1 MDDLALLDLLECPVC
16 FEKLDATAKVL
27 PCQHT
32 FCKPCLQRILKSQK
46 ELRCPECRTL
56 VLCSIEQLPSNLLL
70 IRLLDGV
77 RCGPNVTRFGS
88 IQRSGVLSSPASIR
102 RVPRGLQL
110 HQHRLA
116 TNPRIHME
124 GVPRAKALYTY
135 RGHNPGELRFN
146 KGDIIMLLRQLDEN
160 WYLGEVNGI
169 SGVFPASSVQV
180 IKHLPLAPPLGRAL
194 YSFDLRSRD
203 KTENKDCLTFH
214 KRPVVTVRNDKDW
227 SKGKLGDKAGT
238 FPTLCVEG
246 GYSPFSPMP
255 TQRHAGQRRVPA
267 PGGRGLLPARHGS
280 PLPLSPADSEQTAF
294 PLPRWNEASATR
306 KKIGGKNAKFRQN
319 IKIAFLTGSV
329 VIGSRPNT
337 TARQLL
343 QTSKSHWSPQFK
355 CASLRTASPK
365 AKGADSPAFPKV
377 PDSRRK
383 SLRQFSIT
391 TALNTLNR
399 MVHAPAERQALEI
412 SSPVLISSS
421 NPTVATQ
428 SSEKAEFPY
437 GTPLQVSASYYPTPG
452 SLGHSAAIVTL
463 PHLQHHISAYMCVA
477 LHSYM
482 AHGPDELELQKGE
495 GVRVFGKDHDGW
507 LRGMSLVTG
516 RVGIFPSNYVAPL
529 FRKSS
534 LSDSKMPSLYT
545 SWTLSTSSLSSQGS
559 ISENSPRQS
568 RPLKPALLPVPVT
581 SAVRT
586 TAAAASGQASLR
598 RGRGSTRKNGSLQ
611 RPGQAGTP
619 VQVAGSLRRPPTAA
633 ARPQQFQLYQNVSP
647 QPHSIPPGA
656 GMAEGGTRPNSSHDA
671 SPALVVRGGESR
683 TPSVC
688 SSVILDAKDPPAKSE
703 AAPKPPASAPPSIL
717 VKPDTSRNST
727 EKQVKTVRFQN
738 HSPPPPPPGPPTQ
751 RAGAGGCG
759 GGSPARSQPAG
770 PRAGGALLA
779 QDQLQP
785 PAPATGAAP
794 EGAVA
799 GPLQAADLPCQEE
812 LQQRFC
818 KLTG

>member
-146 KGDIIMLLRQLDEN
+146 KGDIIVLLRQLDEN

-214 KRPVVTVRNDKDW
+214 KVTPPRSSQGLDVISETCHRV
-227 SKGKLGDKAGT
+227 S
-238 FPTLCVEG
+238 LCL
-246 GYSPFSPMP
+246 F
-255 TQRHAGQRRVPA
+255 Q
-267 PGGRGLLPARHGS
+267 
-280 PLPLSPADSEQTAF
+280 
-294 PLPRWNEASATR
+294 
-306 KKIGGKNAKFRQN
+306 
-319 IKIAFLTGSV
+319 
-329 VIGSRPNT
+329 PNT

-463 PHLQHHISAYMCVA
+463 PHLQHHISAYIRHSPKA
-477 LHSYM
+477 SSISSSAQLNPGASGFAPAILH
-482 AHGPDELELQKGE
+482 GGQLPPRRLP
-495 GVRVFGKDHDGW
+495 
-507 LRGMSLVTG
+507 SL
-516 RVGIFPSNYVAPL
+516 PL
-529 FRKSS
+529 TPPFSPGAKSS
-534 LSDSKMPSLYT
+534 LSDAKMPSLYT

-568 RPLKPALLPVPVT
+568 RPLKPALLPVPIT

-656 GMAEGGTRPNSSHDA
+656 GVAEAGTRPNFSHDA

-738 HSPPPPPPGPPTQ
+738 HSPPPPK
-751 RAGAGGCG
+751 RH
-759 GGSPARSQPAG
+759 
-770 PRAGGALLA
+770 
-779 QDQLQP
+779 
-785 PAPATGAAP
+785 
-794 EGAVA
+794 
-799 GPLQAADLPCQEE
+799 
-812 LQQRFC
+812 
-818 KLTG
+818 

>member
-77 RCGPNVTRFGS
+77 RCGQNVTRFGS

-135 RGHNPGELRFN
+135 RGHSPGELRFN
-146 KGDIIMLLRQLDEN
+146 KGDIIVLLRQLDEN

-180 IKHLPLAPPLGRAL
+180 IKHLPLPPPLGRAL
-194 YSFDLRSRD
+194 YSFDLRSRE

-214 KRPVVTVRNDKDW
+214 KVTPPC
-227 SKGKLGDKAGT
+227 S
-238 FPTLCVEG
+238 
-246 GYSPFSPMP
+246 S
-255 TQRHAGQRRVPA
+255 
-267 PGGRGLLPARHGS
+267 RG
-280 PLPLSPADSEQTAF
+280 
-294 PLPRWNEASATR
+294 WATR
-306 KKIGGKNAKFRQN
+306 AGLFSS
-319 IKIAFLTGSV
+319 LDSM
-329 VIGSRPNT
+329 PNT

-399 MVHAPAERQALEI
+399 MVHAPTERQALEI

-428 SSEKAEFPY
+428 SSEKPEFPY
-437 GTPLQVSASYYPTPG
+437 ATPLQVSASYYPAPG

-463 PHLQHHISAYMCVA
+463 PHLQHHISAYMYNPLTGSA
-477 LHSYM
+477 LFSAPVGSSFIHIPF
-482 AHGPDELELQKGE
+482 GLKLQA
-495 GVRVFGKDHDGW
+495 VSSLRVLSTITAAPKY
-507 LRGMSLVTG
+507 LMK
-516 RVGIFPSNYVAPL
+516 SN
-529 FRKSS
+529 
-534 LSDSKMPSLYT
+534 LSDSKMPSLYA

-559 ISENSPRQS
+559 ISENGPRQS
-568 RPLKPALLPVPVT
+568 RPFKPALLPVPVT
-581 SAVRT
+581 SPGRNA
-586 TAAAASGQASLR
+586 AAAASGQASLR

-633 ARPQQFQLYQNVSP
+633 VRPQQLQLYQHVSP
-647 QPHSIPPGA
+647 QPHSSPPGA
-656 GMAEGGTRPNSSHDA
+656 GMAEAGTRPNFSHDA
-671 SPALVVRGGESR
+671 SPALVVRAGESR

-717 VKPDTSRNST
+717 VKPDTSRNSA

-738 HSPPPPPPGPPTQ
+738 HSPPPPK
-751 RAGAGGCG
+751 RH
-759 GGSPARSQPAG
+759 
-770 PRAGGALLA
+770 
-779 QDQLQP
+779 
-785 PAPATGAAP
+785 
-794 EGAVA
+794 
-799 GPLQAADLPCQEE
+799 
-812 LQQRFC
+812 
-818 KLTG
+818 

>member
-77 RCGPNVTRFGS
+77 RCGQNVTRFGS

-116 TNPRIHME
+116 TNPRMHME
-124 GVPRAKALYTY
+124 GVPRARALYTY

-146 KGDIIMLLRQLDEN
+146 KGDTIVLLRQLDEN

-180 IKHLPLAPPLGRAL
+180 IKHLPLPRPLYGL
-194 YSFDLRSRD
+194 DLRSRD
-203 KTENKDCLTFH
+203 KAENKDSLTLH
-214 KRPVVTVRNDKDW
+214 K
-227 SKGKLGDKAGT
+227 
-238 FPTLCVEG
+238 
-246 GYSPFSPMP
+246 
-255 TQRHAGQRRVPA
+255 VPPAA
-267 PGGRGLLPARHGS
+267 PGHGRDCPALRGAL
-280 PLPLSPADSEQTAF
+280 PLPSSSEAPLSTPAQ
-294 PLPRWNEASATR
+294 
-306 KKIGGKNAKFRQN
+306 
-319 IKIAFLTGSV
+319 
-329 VIGSRPNT
+329 
-337 TARQLL
+337 QLL
-343 QTSKSHWSPQFK
+343 QATKSHWSPQSK
-355 CASLRTASPK
+355 GASLRTASPK
-365 AKGADSPAFPKV
+365 AKAADLAAFPKV

-391 TALNTLNR
+391 TALNTLNH
-399 MVHAPAERQALEI
+399 MVHAPADRPALEI

-437 GTPLQVSASYYPTPG
+437 GTPLQVSTSYYPTPAP
-452 SLGHSAAIVTL
+452 LGPPAAIVTL
-463 PHLQHHISAYMCVA
+463 PHLQQ
-477 LHSYM
+477 
-482 AHGPDELELQKGE
+482 HGPAYLETMARHPPSTDKGPPSTDK
-495 GVRVFGKDHDGW
+495 GPPSTDKGQGSLARCDGTRQ
-507 LRGMSLVTG
+507 LSP
-516 RVGIFPSNYVAPL
+516 FFSN
-529 FRKSS
+529 RKSS
-534 LSDSKMPSLYT
+534 LSDSKIPSLYT

-559 ISENSPRQS
+559 MSENGPRQS
-568 RPLKPALLPVPVT
+568 RALKPLLLPVPVPSPGR
-581 SAVRT
+581 SA
-586 TAAAASGQASLR
+586 AGPAPLR
-598 RGRGSTRKNGSLQ
+598 RGRGSSRKNGSLQ

-619 VQVAGSLRRPPTAA
+619 VQITGSLRRPSAA
-633 ARPQQFQLYQNVSP
+633 GRPQQFQVYPHVSSP
-647 QPHSIPPGA
+647 PLRIPPGA
-656 GMAEGGTRPNSSHDA
+656 AVDEATRPSFAHEA

-688 SSVILDAKDPPAKSE
+688 SSVILDAKDPPVKSE

-717 VKPDTSRNST
+717 VKPETSRNSA

-738 HSPPPPPPGPPTQ
+738 HSPPPPK
-751 RAGAGGCG
+751 RH
-759 GGSPARSQPAG
+759 
-770 PRAGGALLA
+770 
-779 QDQLQP
+779 
-785 PAPATGAAP
+785 
-794 EGAVA
+794 
-799 GPLQAADLPCQEE
+799 
-812 LQQRFC
+812 
-818 KLTG
+818 

>member
-16 FEKLDATAKVL
+16 FEKLDTTAKVL

-77 RCGPNVTRFGS
+77 KCGPNVTRFGS

-180 IKHLPLAPPLGRAL
+180 IKNLPLPPPLSRAL

-214 KRPVVTVRNDKDW
+214 KVTPPR
-227 SKGKLGDKAGT
+227 SSQGLGNMGWAAVPGIT
-238 FPTLCVEG
+238 SETCHRVSLCL
-246 GYSPFSPMP
+246 F
-255 TQRHAGQRRVPA
+255 Q
-267 PGGRGLLPARHGS
+267 
-280 PLPLSPADSEQTAF
+280 
-294 PLPRWNEASATR
+294 
-306 KKIGGKNAKFRQN
+306 
-319 IKIAFLTGSV
+319 
-329 VIGSRPNT
+329 PNT

-355 CASLRTASPK
+355 CASLRMVSPK
-365 AKGADSPAFPKV
+365 AKGTDSPPFPKV

-399 MVHAPAERQALEI
+399 MVHAPTERQALEI

-437 GTPLQVSASYYPTPG
+437 GTPLQVSASYYPAPG

-463 PHLQHHISAYMCVA
+463 PHLQHHISAYMCIKTIAFPVGQTPA
-477 LHSYM
+477 FLTKPQVYS
-482 AHGPDELELQKGE
+482 ELIF
-495 GVRVFGKDHDGW
+495 VF
-507 LRGMSLVTG
+507 
-516 RVGIFPSNYVAPL
+516 FSN
-529 FRKSS
+529 RKTN

-559 ISENSPRQS
+559 ISENGPRQS
-568 RPLKPALLPVPVT
+568 RPLKPALLPVPIT
-581 SAVRT
+581 SPGRS
-586 TAAAASGQASLR
+586 AATVASGQASLR
-598 RGRGSTRKNGSLQ
+598 RGRGSMRKNGSLQ

-619 VQVAGSLRRPPTAA
+619 MQVAGSLRRPPTAA
-633 ARPQQFQLYQNVSP
+633 VRPQQFQLYQHVSP

-656 GMAEGGTRPNSSHDA
+656 GMAEAGTRPNFSHDA

-717 VKPDTSRNST
+717 VKPDTSRNSA

-738 HSPPPPPPGPPTQ
+738 HSPPPPK
-751 RAGAGGCG
+751 RH
-759 GGSPARSQPAG
+759 
-770 PRAGGALLA
+770 
-779 QDQLQP
+779 
-785 PAPATGAAP
+785 
-794 EGAVA
+794 
-799 GPLQAADLPCQEE
+799 
-812 LQQRFC
+812 
-818 KLTG
+818 

>member
-77 RCGPNVTRFGS
+77 KCGPNVTRFGS

-146 KGDIIMLLRQLDEN
+146 KGDIIVLLRQLDEN

-180 IKHLPLAPPLGRAL
+180 IKHLPLPPPLSRAL

-214 KRPVVTVRNDKDW
+214 K
-227 SKGKLGDKAGT
+227 GKLSSRQAVPRVT
-238 FPTLCVEG
+238 SETCHRVSLCL
-246 GYSPFSPMP
+246 F
-255 TQRHAGQRRVPA
+255 Q
-267 PGGRGLLPARHGS
+267 
-280 PLPLSPADSEQTAF
+280 
-294 PLPRWNEASATR
+294 
-306 KKIGGKNAKFRQN
+306 
-319 IKIAFLTGSV
+319 
-329 VIGSRPNT
+329 PNT

-355 CASLRTASPK
+355 CASLRMVSPK
-365 AKGADSPAFPKV
+365 AKGTDSPAFPKV

-399 MVHAPAERQALEI
+399 MVHAPTERQALEI

-437 GTPLQVSASYYPTPG
+437 GTPLQVSASYYPAPG

-463 PHLQHHISAYMCVA
+463 PHLQHHISAYMHIKTIAFPVGQTPA
-477 LHSYM
+477 FLTKPQVYS
-482 AHGPDELELQKGE
+482 ELIF
-495 GVRVFGKDHDGW
+495 VF
-507 LRGMSLVTG
+507 
-516 RVGIFPSNYVAPL
+516 FSN
-529 FRKSS
+529 RKTN

-559 ISENSPRQS
+559 ISENGPRQS
-568 RPLKPALLPVPVT
+568 RPLKPALLPVPIT
-581 SAVRT
+581 SPGRSAAT
-586 TAAAASGQASLR
+586 TASGQASLR
-598 RGRGSTRKNGSLQ
+598 RGRGSVRKNGSLQ

-633 ARPQQFQLYQNVSP
+633 VRPQQFQLYQHISP

-656 GMAEGGTRPNSSHDA
+656 GMAEAGTRPNFSHDA

-717 VKPDTSRNST
+717 VKPDTSRNSA

-738 HSPPPPPPGPPTQ
+738 HSPPPPK
-751 RAGAGGCG
+751 RH
-759 GGSPARSQPAG
+759 
-770 PRAGGALLA
+770 
-779 QDQLQP
+779 
-785 PAPATGAAP
+785 
-794 EGAVA
+794 
-799 GPLQAADLPCQEE
+799 
-812 LQQRFC
+812 
-818 KLTG
+818 

>member
-77 RCGPNVTRFGS
+77 RCGQNVTRFGS

-124 GVPRAKALYTY
+124 GVPRARALYTY
-135 RGHNPGELRFN
+135 RGHSPGELRFN
-146 KGDIIMLLRQLDEN
+146 KGDTIVLLRQLDEN
-160 WYLGEVNGI
+160 WYLGEANGT

-180 IKHLPLAPPLGRAL
+180 IKHLPLPRPLYGL
-194 YSFDLRSRD
+194 DLRSRD
-203 KTENKDCLTFH
+203 KAENKDSLTFH
-214 KRPVVTVRNDKDW
+214 KVPPAAPGRGRARGAALDR
-227 SKGKLGDKAGT
+227 AG
-238 FPTLCVEG
+238 LCH
-246 GYSPFSPMP
+246 SPAPQQLLSGPSAP
-255 TQRHAGQRRVPA
+255 TQ
-267 PGGRGLLPARHGS
+267 
-280 PLPLSPADSEQTAF
+280 
-294 PLPRWNEASATR
+294 
-306 KKIGGKNAKFRQN
+306 
-319 IKIAFLTGSV
+319 
-329 VIGSRPNT
+329 
-337 TARQLL
+337 QLL
-343 QTSKSHWSPQFK
+343 QATKSHWSPQFK
-355 CASLRTASPK
+355 GASLRTASPK
-365 AKGADSPAFPKV
+365 AKAADSVAFPKV

-399 MVHAPAERQALEI
+399 MVHAPADRPVLEI

-437 GTPLQVSASYYPTPG
+437 GTPLQVSTSYYPTPAP
-452 SLGHSAAIVTL
+452 LGPPAAIVTL
-463 PHLQHHISAYMCVA
+463 PHLQHHGPAYLYVRK
-477 LHSYM
+477 LKYFGERETM
-482 AHGPDELELQKGE
+482 ARHPPSSDKGQ
-495 GVRVFGKDHDGW
+495 GSLARWDGIW
-507 LRGMSLVTG
+507 QLSP
-516 RVGIFPSNYVAPL
+516 FFSN
-529 FRKSS
+529 RKSS

-559 ISENSPRQS
+559 MSENGPRQS
-568 RPLKPALLPVPVT
+568 RALRPVLLPVPIPSPGR
-581 SAVRT
+581 SA
-586 TAAAASGQASLR
+586 AGPAPLR

-619 VQVAGSLRRPPTAA
+619 VQITGSLRRPSAA
-633 ARPQQFQLYQNVSP
+633 GRPQQFQLYPHVSSP
-647 QPHSIPPGA
+647 PHSISPGA
-656 GMAEGGTRPNSSHDA
+656 GMDEATRPNFSHEA
-671 SPALVVRGGESR
+671 SPVLLVRGGESR

-688 SSVILDAKDPPAKSE
+688 SSVILDVKDPPVKSE

-717 VKPDTSRNST
+717 VKPETSRNSA

-738 HSPPPPPPGPPTQ
+738 HSPPPPK
-751 RAGAGGCG
+751 RH
-759 GGSPARSQPAG
+759 
-770 PRAGGALLA
+770 
-779 QDQLQP
+779 
-785 PAPATGAAP
+785 
-794 EGAVA
+794 
-799 GPLQAADLPCQEE
+799 
-812 LQQRFC
+812 
-818 KLTG
+818 

>member
-56 VLCSIEQLPSNLLL
+56 VLCGIEQLPSNLLL

-77 RCGPNVTRFGS
+77 RCGQNITRFGS

-110 HQHRLA
+110 QQHRLA

-146 KGDIIMLLRQLDEN
+146 KGDTIVLLRQLDEN
-160 WYLGEVNGI
+160 WYLGEVNGV

-180 IKHLPLAPPLGRAL
+180 IKHLPLPPPLGRAL

-203 KTENKDCLTFH
+203 KAETKDCLTFH
-214 KRPVVTVRNDKDW
+214 K
-227 SKGKLGDKAGT
+227 
-238 FPTLCVEG
+238 
-246 GYSPFSPMP
+246 
-255 TQRHAGQRRVPA
+255 
-267 PGGRGLLPARHGS
+267 
-280 PLPLSPADSEQTAF
+280 
-294 PLPRWNEASATR
+294 
-306 KKIGGKNAKFRQN
+306 
-319 IKIAFLTGSV
+319 
-329 VIGSRPNT
+329 PNT

-355 CASLRTASPK
+355 SASLRTASPK

-399 MVHAPAERQALEI
+399 MVHAPSERQALEI

-437 GTPLQVSASYYPTPG
+437 GTPLQVSASYYPAPG
-452 SLGHSAAIVTL
+452 ALGHSAAIVTL
-463 PHLQHHISAYMCVA
+463 PHLQHHLSAYMCVA
-477 LHSYM
+477 LHSYA
-482 AHGPDELELQKGE
+482 AHGPDELDLQKGE

-516 RVGIFPSNYVAPL
+516 RVGTFPSNYVAPL
-529 FRKSS
+529 FRKSN
-534 LSDSKMPSLYT
+534 LSDAKMPSLYT

-559 ISENSPRQS
+559 ISENGPRQS
-568 RPLKPALLPVPVT
+568 RALKSALLPVPVT
-581 SAVRT
+581 SPGRSA
-586 TAAAASGQASLR
+586 AAAASGQASLR

-619 VQVAGSLRRPPTAA
+619 VPAAGSLRRPLTPAV
-633 ARPQQFQLYQNVSP
+633 RPQQFQLYQHVSA

-656 GMAEGGTRPNSSHDA
+656 ATAEAGLRPNFSHDA
-671 SPALVVRGGESR
+671 SPALAARGGESR

-688 SSVILDAKDPPAKSE
+688 SSVILDARDPPAKSE

-717 VKPDTSRNST
+717 VKPDTSRNSA

-738 HSPPPPPPGPPTQ
+738 HSPPPPKRHSLQPSPSLPRGRTEPAAEAPLPDASLPGPELLLLY
-751 RAGAGGCG
+751 A
-759 GGSPARSQPAG
+759 
-770 PRAGGALLA
+770 PRAGSSPLPPRRALHPKALSL
-779 QDQLQP
+779 DLSGQLTFP
-785 PAPATGAAP
+785 VKKSYSSVSAN
-794 EGAVA
+794 
-799 GPLQAADLPCQEE
+799 
-812 LQQRFC
+812 
-818 KLTG
+818 

>member
-77 RCGPNVTRFGS
+77 RCGPNITRFGS

-146 KGDIIMLLRQLDEN
+146 KGDIIVLLRQLDEN

-214 KRPVVTVRNDKDW
+214 KSLDVTSETCHRV
-227 SKGKLGDKAGT
+227 S
-238 FPTLCVEG
+238 LCL
-246 GYSPFSPMP
+246 F
-255 TQRHAGQRRVPA
+255 Q
-267 PGGRGLLPARHGS
+267 
-280 PLPLSPADSEQTAF
+280 
-294 PLPRWNEASATR
+294 
-306 KKIGGKNAKFRQN
+306 
-319 IKIAFLTGSV
+319 
-329 VIGSRPNT
+329 PNT

-437 GTPLQVSASYYPTPG
+437 GTPLQVSASYYPASG

-463 PHLQHHISAYMCVA
+463 PHLQHHISAYMYKPLMGSA
-477 LHSYM
+477 LFSIPVGSSFIHIPFGLKLQAVSSLRVLSTIM
-482 AHGPDELELQKGE
+482 AAPKYLMRVLVEEASGKQPPLTQSQQHQFFSTSEL
-495 GVRVFGKDHDGW
+495 
-507 LRGMSLVTG
+507 
-516 RVGIFPSNYVAPL
+516 IFFSFSN
-529 FRKSS
+529 RKSS

-586 TAAAASGQASLR
+586 TAAAAPGQASLR

-633 ARPQQFQLYQNVSP
+633 ARPQQFQLYQNISP

-656 GMAEGGTRPNSSHDA
+656 GTAEAGTRPNFSHDA

-738 HSPPPPPPGPPTQ
+738 HSPPPPK
-751 RAGAGGCG
+751 RH
-759 GGSPARSQPAG
+759 
-770 PRAGGALLA
+770 
-779 QDQLQP
+779 
-785 PAPATGAAP
+785 
-794 EGAVA
+794 
-799 GPLQAADLPCQEE
+799 
-812 LQQRFC
+812 
-818 KLTG
+818 

>member
-180 IKHLPLAPPLGRAL
+180 IKHLPLPPPLGRAL
-194 YSFDLRSRD
+194 YSVDLRSRD
-203 KTENKDCLTFH
+203 KAENKDCLTFH
-214 KRPVVTVRNDKDW
+214 K
-227 SKGKLGDKAGT
+227 GKLSSHRAVPGVT
-238 FPTLCVEG
+238 SETCHRVCLCL
-246 GYSPFSPMP
+246 F
-255 TQRHAGQRRVPA
+255 Q
-267 PGGRGLLPARHGS
+267 
-280 PLPLSPADSEQTAF
+280 
-294 PLPRWNEASATR
+294 
-306 KKIGGKNAKFRQN
+306 
-319 IKIAFLTGSV
+319 
-329 VIGSRPNT
+329 PNT

-365 AKGADSPAFPKV
+365 AKGTDSPAFTKV

-437 GTPLQVSASYYPTPG
+437 GTPLQVSASYYPAPG

-463 PHLQHHISAYMCVA
+463 PHLQHHISAYMYNPLMGSA
-477 LHSYM
+477 LFSIPVGSSFIHISFGLKLP
-482 AHGPDELELQKGE
+482 AVSSL
-495 GVRVFGKDHDGW
+495 RVLSTITAALKYLMQVLVEEASGK
-507 LRGMSLVTG
+507 L
-516 RVGIFPSNYVAPL
+516 PPL
-529 FRKSS
+529 SQGQQHRKSN
-534 LSDSKMPSLYT
+534 LSDSKMPSLYA

-559 ISENSPRQS
+559 ISENGPRQS
-568 RPLKPALLPVPVT
+568 RALKPALLPVPVT
-581 SAVRT
+581 SPGRS
-586 TAAAASGQASLR
+586 AATGQASLR

-619 VQVAGSLRRPPTAA
+619 VQVAGSLRRPLTAA
-633 ARPQQFQLYQNVSP
+633 LRPQQFQLYQHVSP
-647 QPHSIPPGA
+647 QAHSIPPGA
-656 GMAEGGTRPNSSHDA
+656 GTAEAGTRPNFSHDA

-717 VKPDTSRNST
+717 VKPDTSRNSS

-738 HSPPPPPPGPPTQ
+738 HSPPPPK
-751 RAGAGGCG
+751 RH
-759 GGSPARSQPAG
+759 
-770 PRAGGALLA
+770 
-779 QDQLQP
+779 
-785 PAPATGAAP
+785 
-794 EGAVA
+794 
-799 GPLQAADLPCQEE
+799 
-812 LQQRFC
+812 
-818 KLTG
+818 

>member
-116 TNPRIHME
+116 TNPRIHMD

-146 KGDIIMLLRQLDEN
+146 KGDIIVLLRQLDEN

-180 IKHLPLAPPLGRAL
+180 IKHLPLQPPLGRAV
-194 YSFDLRSRD
+194 YSLDLRSRD

-214 KRPVVTVRNDKDW
+214 K
-227 SKGKLGDKAGT
+227 
-238 FPTLCVEG
+238 
-246 GYSPFSPMP
+246 
-255 TQRHAGQRRVPA
+255 
-267 PGGRGLLPARHGS
+267 
-280 PLPLSPADSEQTAF
+280 
-294 PLPRWNEASATR
+294 
-306 KKIGGKNAKFRQN
+306 
-319 IKIAFLTGSV
+319 
-329 VIGSRPNT
+329 PNT

-343 QTSKSHWSPQFK
+343 QTSKNHWSPQFK
-355 CASLRTASPK
+355 SASLRTASPK

-399 MVHAPAERQALEI
+399 MVHAPTERQALEI

-437 GTPLQVSASYYPTPG
+437 GTPLQVSASYYPAPG

-477 LHSYM
+477 LHSYA

-529 FRKSS
+529 FRKSN

-559 ISENSPRQS
+559 ISENGPRQS
-568 RPLKPALLPVPVT
+568 RALKPALLPMPVT
-581 SAVRT
+581 SPGRSA
-586 TAAAASGQASLR
+586 AAAASGQASLR

-633 ARPQQFQLYQNVSP
+633 ARPQQFQLYQHVSA

-656 GMAEGGTRPNSSHDA
+656 GMAEAGTRPNFSHDA

-717 VKPDTSRNST
+717 VKPDTSRNSA

-738 HSPPPPPPGPPTQ
+738 HSPPPPKRHSLQPSPSLPRSRTEPAAAAEALLPEASLPGPELAVLYSPRTSSSPLHQ
-751 RAGAGGCG
+751 R
-759 GGSPARSQPAG
+759 
-770 PRAGGALLA
+770 RALHPKALSL
-779 QDQLQP
+779 DLSGQLTFP
-785 PAPATGAAP
+785 VKKNYSSISAN
-794 EGAVA
+794 
-799 GPLQAADLPCQEE
+799 
-812 LQQRFC
+812 
-818 KLTG
+818 

>member
-77 RCGPNVTRFGS
+77 RCGQNVTKFGS

-146 KGDIIMLLRQLDEN
+146 KGDIIVLLRQLDEN
-160 WYLGEVNGI
+160 WYLGEVDGI

-180 IKHLPLAPPLGRAL
+180 IKHLPLPVPLSRAL

-203 KTENKDCLTFH
+203 KTDNKDCLTFH
-214 KRPVVTVRNDKDW
+214 KVTPPRSTRGW
-227 SKGKLGDKAGT
+227 SRCQTVPGVASEMRHHLS
-238 FPTLCVEG
+238 LCL
-246 GYSPFSPMP
+246 F
-255 TQRHAGQRRVPA
+255 Q
-267 PGGRGLLPARHGS
+267 
-280 PLPLSPADSEQTAF
+280 
-294 PLPRWNEASATR
+294 
-306 KKIGGKNAKFRQN
+306 
-319 IKIAFLTGSV
+319 
-329 VIGSRPNT
+329 PNT

-355 CASLRTASPK
+355 CTSLRTASPK

-391 TALNTLNR
+391 TALNPLNR

-437 GTPLQVSASYYPTPG
+437 GTPLQVSASYYPAPG
-452 SLGHSAAIVTL
+452 PVGHSAAIVTL
-463 PHLQHHISAYMCVA
+463 PHLQHHLSAYM
-477 LHSYM
+477 Y
-482 AHGPDELELQKGE
+482 
-495 GVRVFGKDHDGW
+495 VRKPQCETKTVSF
-507 LRGMSLVTG
+507 
-516 RVGIFPSNYVAPL
+516 IAFPSRSSTWEQCRHIKTIESPL
-529 FRKSS
+529 GQTPAFLTKLQIQSHLIFFSFSNRKSNPC
-534 LSDSKMPSLYT
+534 DSKMPSLYA
-545 SWTLSTSSLSSQGS
+545 SWTLSTASLSSQGS
-559 ISENSPRQS
+559 ISENGPRQT

-581 SAVRT
+581 SPGRSAAV
-586 TAAAASGQASLR
+586 GQASLR

-611 RPGQAGTP
+611 RPGQAATP
-619 VQVAGSLRRPPTAA
+619 VQLAGSLRRPPTAA
-633 ARPQQFQLYQNVSP
+633 VRPQQFQLYQHVSP

-656 GMAEGGTRPNSSHDA
+656 GMAEAGTRPNFSHDA

-717 VKPDTSRNST
+717 VKPDTSRNSA
-727 EKQVKTVRFQN
+727 EK
-738 HSPPPPPPGPPTQ
+738 
-751 RAGAGGCG
+751 
-759 GGSPARSQPAG
+759 
-770 PRAGGALLA
+770 
-779 QDQLQP
+779 
-785 PAPATGAAP
+785 
-794 EGAVA
+794 
-799 GPLQAADLPCQEE
+799 
-812 LQQRFC
+812 
-818 KLTG
+818 

>member
-77 RCGPNVTRFGS
+77 RCGQNVTRFGS

-116 TNPRIHME
+116 TTPRIHME

-146 KGDIIMLLRQLDEN
+146 KGDIIVLLRQLDEN

-180 IKHLPLAPPLGRAL
+180 IKQLPLPAPLGRAL
-194 YSFDLRSRD
+194 GSLDLRSRD
-203 KTENKDCLTFH
+203 KADSRDCLALH
-214 KRPVVTVRNDKDW
+214 KVP
-227 SKGKLGDKAGT
+227 S
-238 FPTLCVEG
+238 
-246 GYSPFSPMP
+246 
-255 TQRHAGQRRVPA
+255 RRAV
-267 PGGRGLLPARHGS
+267 PGGTSGTRHH
-280 PLPLSPADSEQTAF
+280 
-294 PLPRWNEASATR
+294 ASLCL
-306 KKIGGKNAKFRQN
+306 FQ
-319 IKIAFLTGSV
+319 
-329 VIGSRPNT
+329 PNT

-399 MVHAPAERQALEI
+399 MVHAPAERPALEI

-437 GTPLQVSASYYPTPG
+437 GTPLQVSASYYPAPG

-463 PHLQHHISAYMCVA
+463 PHLQHHFSAYMCVA
-477 LHSYM
+477 LHSY
-482 AHGPDELELQKGE
+482 APHGPDELELQKGE

-529 FRKSS
+529 FRKSN
-534 LSDSKMPSLYT
+534 LSDSKMPSLYA

-568 RPLKPALLPVPVT
+568 RPLKPALLPVPIPSPGRSV
-581 SAVRT
+581 
-586 TAAAASGQASLR
+586 AASGPTSLR

-619 VQVAGSLRRPPTAA
+619 VQVAGSLRRLPTAA
-633 ARPQQFQLYQNVSP
+633 GRPQHFQLYQPISTP
-647 QPHSIPPGA
+647 PHSTAPGA
-656 GMAEGGTRPNSSHDA
+656 GLAEAGTRPSFSHDT

-717 VKPDTSRNST
+717 VKPDTSRNSA
-727 EKQVKTVRFQN
+727 EKVR
-738 HSPPPPPPGPPTQ
+738 PGVT
-751 RAGAGGCG
+751 RSF
-759 GGSPARSQPAG
+759 GGSPQSSGRAACGVSPVWTRDKSLEGFASLCPGFLLAEITGIGTCAQKSGICAADSAVQVKPFRKARSC
-770 PRAGGALLA
+770 R
-779 QDQLQP
+779 
-785 PAPATGAAP
+785 
-794 EGAVA
+794 VSV
-799 GPLQAADLPCQEE
+799 
-812 LQQRFC
+812 
-818 KLTG
+818 

>member
-56 VLCSIEQLPSNLLL
+56 VLCGIEQLPSNLLL

-110 HQHRLA
+110 HQHRLS

-180 IKHLPLAPPLGRAL
+180 IKQLPLPPPLGRAL
-194 YSFDLRSRD
+194 YSLDLKSRD
-203 KTENKDCLTFH
+203 KGDNKDSLTFH
-214 KRPVVTVRNDKDW
+214 KV
-227 SKGKLGDKAGT
+227 L
-238 FPTLCVEG
+238 
-246 GYSPFSPMP
+246 
-255 TQRHAGQRRVPA
+255 QR
-267 PGGRGLLPARHGS
+267 PGGWGWGLFSAPCAVCHH
-280 PLPLSPADSEQTAF
+280 LSLCLSQ
-294 PLPRWNEASATR
+294 
-306 KKIGGKNAKFRQN
+306 
-319 IKIAFLTGSV
+319 
-329 VIGSRPNT
+329 PNT

-355 CASLRTASPK
+355 CGSLRTASPK
-365 AKGADSPAFPKV
+365 AKGADSPAFSKV

-399 MVHAPAERQALEI
+399 MVHAPERQALEI
-412 SSPVLISSS
+412 SNPVLISSS

-428 SSEKAEFPY
+428 SSEKAELPY
-437 GTPLQVSASYYPTPG
+437 SSPLQVSASYYPAPG
-452 SLGHSAAIVTL
+452 SLGHPAAIVTL
-463 PHLQHHISAYMCVA
+463 PHLQHHIPTYIKRKTARALRAFSALRA
-477 LHSYM
+477 LR
-482 AHGPDELELQKGE
+482 A
-495 GVRVFGKDHDGW
+495 
-507 LRGMSLVTG
+507 LRALSALSTPRCAVLLAGNPG
-516 RVGIFPSNYVAPL
+516 
-529 FRKSS
+529 KSS

-545 SWTLSTSSLSSQGS
+545 TWTLSTASLSSQGS
-559 ISENSPRQS
+559 LSENGPRQS
-568 RPLKPALLPVPVT
+568 RALKPALLPVPVP
-581 SAVRT
+581 SPGRS
-586 TAAAASGQASLR
+586 TAPAQASLR

-619 VQVAGSLRRPPTAA
+619 LQVAGSLRRPSAPTL
-633 ARPQQFQLYQNVSP
+633 RPQFPIYQHASP
-647 QPHSIPPGA
+647 QPHSVPPA
-656 GMAEGGTRPNSSHDA
+656 AAADVGTRPGFSHEA
-671 SPALVVRGGESR
+671 SPALVARTGESR

-688 SSVILDAKDPPAKSE
+688 SSVILDARDPVAKSE

-717 VKPDTSRNST
+717 VKPETSRNSAD
-727 EKQVKTVRFQN
+727 KQVKTVRFQN
-738 HSPPPPPPGPPTQ
+738 HSPPPPK
-751 RAGAGGCG
+751 RH
-759 GGSPARSQPAG
+759 
-770 PRAGGALLA
+770 
-779 QDQLQP
+779 
-785 PAPATGAAP
+785 
-794 EGAVA
+794 
-799 GPLQAADLPCQEE
+799 
-812 LQQRFC
+812 
-818 KLTG
+818 

>member
-77 RCGPNVTRFGS
+77 RCGQNVGRFGS
-88 IQRSGVLSSPASIR
+88 MQWPGVLSSPASLR

-180 IKHLPLAPPLGRAL
+180 IKHLPLPPPLGRAL
-194 YSFDLRSRD
+194 YSCELRSRD
-203 KTENKDCLTFH
+203 KAENKDSLTFH
-214 KRPVVTVRNDKDW
+214 K
-227 SKGKLGDKAGT
+227 KGKGSSGRAVPGVTSKT
-238 FPTLCVEG
+238 C
-246 GYSPFSPMP
+246 
-255 TQRHAGQRRVPA
+255 HRVCPC
-267 PGGRGLLPARHGS
+267 LF
-280 PLPLSPADSEQTAF
+280 Q
-294 PLPRWNEASATR
+294 
-306 KKIGGKNAKFRQN
+306 
-319 IKIAFLTGSV
+319 
-329 VIGSRPNT
+329 PNS

-343 QTSKSHWSPQFK
+343 QSSKSPWSPQFK

-437 GTPLQVSASYYPTPG
+437 STPLQVSAPYCPAPG

-463 PHLQHHISAYMCVA
+463 PHLQHHIPTYMYVRTEMRRGAARAVPCLRFMQAKLPSGQTPVLPTKPQLQA
-477 LHSYM
+477 
-482 AHGPDELELQKGE
+482 ELICFS
-495 GVRVFGKDHDGW
+495 V
-507 LRGMSLVTG
+507 
-516 RVGIFPSNYVAPL
+516 PN
-529 FRKSS
+529 RKSN

-559 ISENSPRQS
+559 ISENGPRQS
-568 RPLKPALLPVPVT
+568 RALKPVLLPMPVT
-581 SAVRT
+581 SPGRS
-586 TAAAASGQASLR
+586 TATGQASLR

-619 VQVAGSLRRPPTAA
+619 VPVAGSLRRPPAA
-633 ARPQQFQLYQNVSP
+633 AVRPQQFQLYQHAGP
-647 QPHSIPPGA
+647 QPHSIAPGA
-656 GMAEGGTRPNSSHDA
+656 GTAEAATRPNFSHEA
-671 SPALVVRGGESR
+671 SPTLVVRGGESR

-688 SSVILDAKDPPAKSE
+688 SSVILDAKEPPAKSE
-703 AAPKPPASAPPSIL
+703 GAPKPPASAPPSIL
-717 VKPDTSRNST
+717 VKPDTSRNSA

-738 HSPPPPPPGPPTQ
+738 HSPPPPK
-751 RAGAGGCG
+751 RH
-759 GGSPARSQPAG
+759 
-770 PRAGGALLA
+770 
-779 QDQLQP
+779 
-785 PAPATGAAP
+785 
-794 EGAVA
+794 
-799 GPLQAADLPCQEE
+799 
-812 LQQRFC
+812 
-818 KLTG
+818 

>member
-77 RCGPNVTRFGS
+77 RCGPNITRFGS

-180 IKHLPLAPPLGRAL
+180 IKHLPLPQPLGRAL
-194 YSFDLRSRD
+194 YSVDLRSRD
-203 KTENKDCLTFH
+203 KAENKDCLTFH
-214 KRPVVTVRNDKDW
+214 KVTQPGASSHQAVPGITSEMCHRL
-227 SKGKLGDKAGT
+227 S
-238 FPTLCVEG
+238 LCL
-246 GYSPFSPMP
+246 F
-255 TQRHAGQRRVPA
+255 Q
-267 PGGRGLLPARHGS
+267 
-280 PLPLSPADSEQTAF
+280 
-294 PLPRWNEASATR
+294 
-306 KKIGGKNAKFRQN
+306 
-319 IKIAFLTGSV
+319 
-329 VIGSRPNT
+329 PNT

-365 AKGADSPAFPKV
+365 AKGTDSSAFPKV

-399 MVHAPAERQALEI
+399 MVHAPAERQVLEI

-437 GTPLQVSASYYPTPG
+437 GTPLQ
-452 SLGHSAAIVTL
+452 
-463 PHLQHHISAYMCVA
+463 
-477 LHSYM
+477 
-482 AHGPDELELQKGE
+482 ELQDGLQPSCP
-495 GVRVFGKDHDGW
+495 GGRCSSAGCHPSPHPLSPQVRGSPS
-507 LRGMSLVTG
+507 LRGPWTRRAGAAEG
-516 RVGIFPSNYVAPL
+516 RRGPRLWERPRWLAAGHVPRHGESGDLPQQLRRSPLQSELIFFSFSN
-529 FRKSS
+529 RKSN
-534 LSDSKMPSLYT
+534 LSDSKMPSLYA

-559 ISENSPRQS
+559 ISENGPRQS
-568 RPLKPALLPVPVT
+568 RALKPALLPVPIT
-581 SAVRT
+581 SPGRS
-586 TAAAASGQASLR
+586 TATGQASR
-598 RGRGSTRKNGSLQ
+598 RGRGSTRK
-611 RPGQAGTP
+611 RPP
-619 VQVAGSLRRPPTAA
+619 VQVAGSLRRPLTAA
-633 ARPQQFQLYQNVSP
+633 LRPQPFQLYQHVSP

-656 GMAEGGTRPNSSHDA
+656 GMAEAGTRPNFSHEA
-671 SPALVVRGGESR
+671 SPVLVVRGGESR

-717 VKPDTSRNST
+717 VKPDTSRNSS
-727 EKQVKTVRFQN
+727 EK
-738 HSPPPPPPGPPTQ
+738 
-751 RAGAGGCG
+751 
-759 GGSPARSQPAG
+759 
-770 PRAGGALLA
+770 
-779 QDQLQP
+779 
-785 PAPATGAAP
+785 
-794 EGAVA
+794 
-799 GPLQAADLPCQEE
+799 
-812 LQQRFC
+812 
-818 KLTG
+818 

>member
-77 RCGPNVTRFGS
+77 KCGPNVTRFGS

-180 IKHLPLAPPLGRAL
+180 IKHLPLPPPLGRAL

-214 KRPVVTVRNDKDW
+214 KVTPPR
-227 SKGKLGDKAGT
+227 SSQGLGDTGWAV
-238 FPTLCVEG
+238 FFFRLCG
-246 GYSPFSPMP
+246 
-255 TQRHAGQRRVPA
+255 
-267 PGGRGLLPARHGS
+267 
-280 PLPLSPADSEQTAF
+280 
-294 PLPRWNEASATR
+294 
-306 KKIGGKNAKFRQN
+306 
-319 IKIAFLTGSV
+319 
-329 VIGSRPNT
+329 PNT

-365 AKGADSPAFPKV
+365 AKGADSQAFPKV

-437 GTPLQVSASYYPTPG
+437 GTPLQVSASYYPAPG

-463 PHLQHHISAYMCVA
+463 PHLQHHISAYIRPSPKASSISSSVGLNPGASGCAPAAFPPHPRCLPRCVA
-477 LHSYM
+477 LHSY
-482 AHGPDELELQKGE
+482 L
-495 GVRVFGKDHDGW
+495 
-507 LRGMSLVTG
+507 
-516 RVGIFPSNYVAPL
+516 IFFSFSN
-529 FRKSS
+529 RKSN
-534 LSDSKMPSLYT
+534 LSDSKLPSLYA

-559 ISENSPRQS
+559 ISENGPRQS
-568 RPLKPALLPVPVT
+568 RPLKPALLPMPVT
-581 SAVRT
+581 SPGRNA
-586 TAAAASGQASLR
+586 AAAASGQASLR
-598 RGRGSTRKNGSLQ
+598 RGRGSMRKNGSLQ

-633 ARPQQFQLYQNVSP
+633 VRPQQFQLYQHVSP

-656 GMAEGGTRPNSSHDA
+656 GMAEAGTRPNFSHDA
-671 SPALVVRGGESR
+671 SPALVVRGVESR

-717 VKPDTSRNST
+717 VKPDTSRNSA

-738 HSPPPPPPGPPTQ
+738 HSPPPPK
-751 RAGAGGCG
+751 RH
-759 GGSPARSQPAG
+759 
-770 PRAGGALLA
+770 
-779 QDQLQP
+779 
-785 PAPATGAAP
+785 
-794 EGAVA
+794 
-799 GPLQAADLPCQEE
+799 
-812 LQQRFC
+812 
-818 KLTG
+818 

>member
-146 KGDIIMLLRQLDEN
+146 KGDIIVLLRQLDEN

-180 IKHLPLAPPLGRAL
+180 IKHLPLPPPLGRAL

-203 KTENKDCLTFH
+203 KTENKDCLPFH
-214 KRPVVTVRNDKDW
+214 K
-227 SKGKLGDKAGT
+227 
-238 FPTLCVEG
+238 
-246 GYSPFSPMP
+246 
-255 TQRHAGQRRVPA
+255 
-267 PGGRGLLPARHGS
+267 
-280 PLPLSPADSEQTAF
+280 
-294 PLPRWNEASATR
+294 
-306 KKIGGKNAKFRQN
+306 
-319 IKIAFLTGSV
+319 
-329 VIGSRPNT
+329 PNT

-437 GTPLQVSASYYPTPG
+437 STPLQVSASYYPAPG

-463 PHLQHHISAYMCVA
+463 PHLQHHVSAYMCVA
-477 LHSYM
+477 LHSYV

-529 FRKSS
+529 FRKSN

-559 ISENSPRQS
+559 ISENGPRQS

-581 SAVRT
+581 SPGRSA
-586 TAAAASGQASLR
+586 AAAASGQASLR
-598 RGRGSTRKNGSLQ
+598 RGRGSARKNGSLQ

-619 VQVAGSLRRPPTAA
+619 VPVAGSLRRPPTAA
-633 ARPQQFQLYQNVSP
+633 ARPQQFQLYQHVSP
-647 QPHSIPPGA
+647 QPHSVPPGA
-656 GMAEGGTRPNSSHDA
+656 GTAEAGTRPSFSHDA

-717 VKPDTSRNST
+717 VKPDTSRNSA

-738 HSPPPPPPGPPTQ
+738 HSPPPPKRHSLQPSPSLPRGRTEPAAAAEALLPEASLPGPEL
-751 RAGAGGCG
+751 AVLY
-759 GGSPARSQPAG
+759 S
-770 PRAGGALLA
+770 PRASSSPLHQRRALHPKALSL
-779 QDQLQP
+779 DLSGQLTFP
-785 PAPATGAAP
+785 VKKNYSSISAN
-794 EGAVA
+794 
-799 GPLQAADLPCQEE
+799 
-812 LQQRFC
+812 
-818 KLTG
+818 

>member
-32 FCKPCLQRILKSQK
+32 FCKPCLQRVLKSQK

-77 RCGPNVTRFGS
+77 RCGQNVTRFGS

-146 KGDIIMLLRQLDEN
+146 KGDIIVLLRQLDEN

-180 IKHLPLAPPLGRAL
+180 IKHLPLPPPLGRAL
-194 YSFDLRSRD
+194 YSFDLRSRE

-214 KRPVVTVRNDKDW
+214 K
-227 SKGKLGDKAGT
+227 GKL
-238 FPTLCVEG
+238 
-246 GYSPFSPMP
+246 SS
-255 TQRHAGQRRVPA
+255 RRAVP
-267 PGGRGLLPARHGS
+267 GVTSDMCHHISLRLF
-280 PLPLSPADSEQTAF
+280 Q
-294 PLPRWNEASATR
+294 
-306 KKIGGKNAKFRQN
+306 
-319 IKIAFLTGSV
+319 
-329 VIGSRPNT
+329 PNT

-355 CASLRTASPK
+355 CASLRTVSPK

-437 GTPLQVSASYYPTPG
+437 STPLQVSASYYPAPG

-463 PHLQHHISAYMCVA
+463 PHLQHHISAYISSFIHIPFG
-477 LHSYM
+477 LK
-482 AHGPDELELQKGE
+482 LQAVSSLQVLSTITAAPKYLM
-495 GVRVFGKDHDGW
+495 RVLVEEASGKQPPLTQSQQHQK
-507 LRGMSLVTG
+507 
-516 RVGIFPSNYVAPL
+516 SN
-529 FRKSS
+529 
-534 LSDSKMPSLYT
+534 LSDSKMPSLYA

-559 ISENSPRQS
+559 ISENGPRQS
-568 RPLKPALLPVPVT
+568 RPLKPALLPVPV
-581 SAVRT
+581 SSPGRNA
-586 TAAAASGQASLR
+586 AAAASGQASLR

-619 VQVAGSLRRPPTAA
+619 VQVAGSLRRLPTAA
-633 ARPQQFQLYQNVSP
+633 VRPQQFQLYQHISP

-656 GMAEGGTRPNSSHDA
+656 GIAEAGTRPNFSHDA

-688 SSVILDAKDPPAKSE
+688 SSVILDAKDPPARSE

-717 VKPDTSRNST
+717 VKPDTSRNSA

-738 HSPPPPPPGPPTQ
+738 HSPPPPK
-751 RAGAGGCG
+751 RH
-759 GGSPARSQPAG
+759 
-770 PRAGGALLA
+770 
-779 QDQLQP
+779 
-785 PAPATGAAP
+785 
-794 EGAVA
+794 
-799 GPLQAADLPCQEE
+799 
-812 LQQRFC
+812 
-818 KLTG
+818 

>member
-77 RCGPNVTRFGS
+77 RCGQNVTRFGS
-88 IQRSGVLSSPASIR
+88 IQRSGVLSSPASLR
-102 RVPRGLQL
+102 RVPRALQL

-180 IKHLPLAPPLGRAL
+180 IKHLPLPPPLGRAL
-194 YSFDLRSRD
+194 YSLDLRSRD

-214 KRPVVTVRNDKDW
+214 K
-227 SKGKLGDKAGT
+227 
-238 FPTLCVEG
+238 
-246 GYSPFSPMP
+246 
-255 TQRHAGQRRVPA
+255 VPA
-267 PGGRGLLPARHGS
+267 RAARGWPNWAVAGVT
-280 PLPLSPADSEQTAF
+280 SEPCHHVCLCLFQ
-294 PLPRWNEASATR
+294 
-306 KKIGGKNAKFRQN
+306 
-319 IKIAFLTGSV
+319 
-329 VIGSRPNT
+329 PNT

-355 CASLRTASPK
+355 CTSLRTASPK

-437 GTPLQVSASYYPTPG
+437 GTPLQVSASYYPVPG

-463 PHLQHHISAYMCVA
+463 PHLQHHVSAYM
-477 LHSYM
+477 Y
-482 AHGPDELELQKGE
+482 
-495 GVRVFGKDHDGW
+495 VRKLKYVGGSVISCTFSLSLSIPGFS
-507 LRGMSLVTG
+507 RGG
-516 RVGIFPSNYVAPL
+516 
-529 FRKSS
+529 RKSN
-534 LSDSKMPSLYT
+534 LSDSKMPSLYA

-559 ISENSPRQS
+559 ISENGPRQS
-568 RPLKPALLPVPVT
+568 RPLKPALLPVPVPSPGR
-581 SAVRT
+581 SAAT
-586 TAAAASGQASLR
+586 SGQASLR

-633 ARPQQFQLYQNVSP
+633 GRPQQFQLYQHASP

-656 GMAEGGTRPNSSHDA
+656 GMAEAATRPNFSHDA

-717 VKPDTSRNST
+717 VKPDTSRNNA

-738 HSPPPPPPGPPTQ
+738 HSPPPPK
-751 RAGAGGCG
+751 RH
-759 GGSPARSQPAG
+759 
-770 PRAGGALLA
+770 
-779 QDQLQP
+779 
-785 PAPATGAAP
+785 
-794 EGAVA
+794 
-799 GPLQAADLPCQEE
+799 
-812 LQQRFC
+812 
-818 KLTG
+818 

>member
-77 RCGPNVTRFGS
+77 RCGQNVTRFGS

-102 RVPRGLQL
+102 RIPRGLQL
-110 HQHRLA
+110 HQHRLV

-124 GVPRAKALYTY
+124 GVPRARALYTY

-146 KGDIIMLLRQLDEN
+146 KGDIIVLLRQLDEN

-180 IKHLPLAPPLGRAL
+180 IKHLPLPQPLGRAL
-194 YSFDLRSRD
+194 YSLDLRGRD
-203 KTENKDCLTFH
+203 KVENKDSLTFH
-214 KRPVVTVRNDKDW
+214 KVPPT
-227 SKGKLGDKAGT
+227 SPGQS
-238 FPTLCVEG
+238 FPGVHSAL
-246 GYSPFSPMP
+246 
-255 TQRHAGQRRVPA
+255 
-267 PGGRGLLPARHGS
+267 
-280 PLPLSPADSEQTAF
+280 
-294 PLPRWNEASATR
+294 PLPRSLGAPLGVR
-306 KKIGGKNAKFRQN
+306 K
-319 IKIAFLTGSV
+319 
-329 VIGSRPNT
+329 PNT

-343 QTSKSHWSPQFK
+343 QTSKTHWSPQFK
-355 CASLRTASPK
+355 SASLRTASPK
-365 AKGADSPAFPKV
+365 AKATDSPAFPKV

-399 MVHAPAERQALEI
+399 MVHAPSERPALEI

-437 GTPLQVSASYYPTPG
+437 STPVQVSTSYYPAPG
-452 SLGHSAAIVTL
+452 PLGPSAAIVTL
-463 PHLQHHISAYMCVA
+463 PHLQHHVPAYLYVRKLKYFWGKGGCSFLYFLHQLASA
-477 LHSYM
+477 S
-482 AHGPDELELQKGE
+482 QE
-495 GVRVFGKDHDGW
+495 GWSLTRQDGTQW
-507 LRGMSLVTG
+507 LSPF
-516 RVGIFPSNYVAPL
+516 FPFPN
-529 FRKSS
+529 RKSS

-559 ISENSPRQS
+559 ISENGPRQS
-568 RPLKPALLPVPVT
+568 RALKPVLLPIPIPSPGRST
-581 SAVRT
+581 MGPAP
-586 TAAAASGQASLR
+586 LR
-598 RGRGSTRKNGSLQ
+598 RGRGSARKNGSLQ

-619 VQVAGSLRRPPTAA
+619 VQITGSLRRPSVAA
-633 ARPQQFQLYQNVSP
+633 GRLQQFQIYPHISSP
-647 QPHSIPPGA
+647 SHSIPPGA
-656 GMAEGGTRPNSSHDA
+656 GTDEATRLNFSHEA
-671 SPALVVRGGESR
+671 SPALVIRGGESR

-688 SSVILDAKDPPAKSE
+688 SSVILDAKDPPVKSE

-717 VKPDTSRNST
+717 VKPENCRNSA

-738 HSPPPPPPGPPTQ
+738 HSPPPPK
-751 RAGAGGCG
+751 RH
-759 GGSPARSQPAG
+759 
-770 PRAGGALLA
+770 
-779 QDQLQP
+779 
-785 PAPATGAAP
+785 
-794 EGAVA
+794 
-799 GPLQAADLPCQEE
+799 
-812 LQQRFC
+812 
-818 KLTG
+818 

>member
-146 KGDIIMLLRQLDEN
+146 KGDIIVLLRQLDEN

-214 KRPVVTVRNDKDW
+214 KVTPPR
-227 SKGKLGDKAGT
+227 SSQGLGDTGWASLDVISET
-238 FPTLCVEG
+238 CHRVSLCL
-246 GYSPFSPMP
+246 F
-255 TQRHAGQRRVPA
+255 Q
-267 PGGRGLLPARHGS
+267 
-280 PLPLSPADSEQTAF
+280 
-294 PLPRWNEASATR
+294 
-306 KKIGGKNAKFRQN
+306 
-319 IKIAFLTGSV
+319 
-329 VIGSRPNT
+329 PNT

-365 AKGADSPAFPKV
+365 AKGADSTAFPKV

-437 GTPLQVSASYYPTPG
+437 GSPLQVSASYYPAPG

-463 PHLQHHISAYMCVA
+463 PHLQHHISAYMYKPSMGSA
-477 LHSYM
+477 LFSIPVGSSFIHIPFGLKLQAVSSLQVLSTIM
-482 AHGPDELELQKGE
+482 AAPKYLM
-495 GVRVFGKDHDGW
+495 RVLVEEASGKQ
-507 LRGMSLVTG
+507 
-516 RVGIFPSNYVAPL
+516 PPL
-529 FRKSS
+529 TQSQQHQKSS

-656 GMAEGGTRPNSSHDA
+656 GMAEAGTRPNFSHDA

-738 HSPPPPPPGPPTQ
+738 HSPPPPK
-751 RAGAGGCG
+751 RH
-759 GGSPARSQPAG
+759 
-770 PRAGGALLA
+770 
-779 QDQLQP
+779 
-785 PAPATGAAP
+785 
-794 EGAVA
+794 
-799 GPLQAADLPCQEE
+799 
-812 LQQRFC
+812 
-818 KLTG
+818 